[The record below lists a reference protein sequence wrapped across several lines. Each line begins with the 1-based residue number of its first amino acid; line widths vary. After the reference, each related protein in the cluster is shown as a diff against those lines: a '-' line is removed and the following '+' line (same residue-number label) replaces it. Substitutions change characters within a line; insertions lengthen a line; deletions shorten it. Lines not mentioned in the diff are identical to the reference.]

1 MFVENTRTD
10 ILDGIE
16 AELRDTP
23 ERLDFTTVKREKDGE
38 IWKVYVDLTNIN
50 SSGLDESLEGAA
62 AWWLGPPKGGADV
75 LSVIPEDEQINLR
88 FANCSPPANG
98 EKICIYPPRYLES
111 LYECW
116 DNKAWAEQCLSWLQR
131 MGSSN
136 SYDKN
141 QVPTTEPFKW
151 LRRRQSDAFTLLGW
165 DVSFLW
171 GPPGTGKT
179 TTLGAMLAQHLVE
192 FPTSKVLLLSTTN
205 LAIDQALVA
214 VDKAM
219 EQLCQSSAAAKAVRK
234 RCFRVGSHFIAS
246 QYKGREH
253 LLPVQ
258 DPKLISQLAVL
269 EAQRPDPAK
278 VQEYARWKEEVEQ
291 LRAEIRKQA
300 TRVLDEARLAAMTT
314 TRAVFTFEELYK
326 RKPYDLIVFDEASQV
341 GLAHALVVAPLAKRC
356 LFAGDPEQL
365 APIVRSQNS
374 SATRWLGQSMFS
386 RMKKSH
392 ASTCLLN
399 EQSRMAEPI
408 CKIVSNI
415 FYDGKLLV
423 AVDAKRDPKWKRD
436 RELAHAKFVGRKT
449 IHLELIDKNG
459 TWSQKYRGPIRYDSV
474 VFIRD
479 LVGNLKT
486 HLPENEII
494 VLTPFRAQRTLIRM
508 FLQNAGCKR
517 VKVSTV
523 HRAQG
528 SECHTVIFDPALGN
542 TPFLQTEDAPRLIN
556 VALSRAKARLV
567 IILSPDDRVNPL
579 FNRLSGVIENMDRFS
594 EALPISQFALQPD
607 FPYCAVNK
615 AVQIGD
621 KIGRITEVGA
631 NGAKFVLMEFKS
643 GQKKTFDTSCVVKNC
658 S

>member
-1 MFVENTRTD
+1 MFVENTRID

-23 ERLDFTTVKREKDGE
+23 ERLDFTAVKREKDGE

-62 AWWLGPPKGGADV
+62 AWWPGPPKGGADV

-88 FANCSPPANG
+88 FANSSPPANR
-98 EKICIYPPRYLES
+98 EKICVYPPRYLEA

-131 MGSSN
+131 VEASN
-136 SYDKN
+136 SYDKSRI
-141 QVPTTEPFKW
+141 PATGHFGW
-151 LRRRQSDAFTLLGW
+151 LRRGQSDAFTLLGW

-179 TTLGAMLAQHLVE
+179 TTLGAMLAQYLVE

-205 LAIDQALVA
+205 LAVDQTLVA

-219 EQLCQSSAAAKAVRK
+219 EQLCQSSAVASAVRK
-234 RCFRVGSHFIAS
+234 RCFRVGSHFVAS

-258 DPKLISQLAVL
+258 DTKLISQLAAL
-269 EAQRPDPAK
+269 EAQRPDPSK
-278 VQEYARWKEEVEQ
+278 VQDYARWKEKVEQ
-291 LRAEIRKQA
+291 LRTEIRKQA
-300 TRVLDEARLAAMTT
+300 TRVLDEARLAATTT

-326 RKPYDLIVFDEASQV
+326 RKPYDLVVFDEASQI
-341 GLAHALVVAPLAKRC
+341 GLAHALALAPLAKRC
-356 LFAGDPEQL
+356 LFAGDPKQL

-374 SATRWLGQSMFS
+374 SAIRWLGQSMFS
-386 RMKKSH
+386 KMKQTH

-408 CKIVSNI
+408 CRIVSNA
-415 FYDGKLLV
+415 FYDGGLIV
-423 AVDAKRDPKWKRD
+423 AADCKGNQQWKKD
-436 RELAHAKFVGRKT
+436 RELIDVQFVGRKT
-449 IHLELIDKNG
+449 IHLELMDKNG
-459 TWSQKYRGPIRYDSV
+459 AWSQKYHGPIRYDSA

-479 LVGNLKT
+479 LVDKLKT
-486 HLPENEII
+486 GLPENEII

-528 SECHTVIFDPALGN
+528 SECHTVIFDPALGK

-567 IILSPDDRVNPL
+567 VILSPDDRVNPL
-579 FNRLSGVIENMDRFS
+579 FNQLYNVIENMDRLN

-607 FPYCAVNK
+607 FPHCAVNK
-615 AVQIGD
+615 AVQIRD
-621 KIGRITEVGA
+621 KIGRITEVVED
-631 NGAKFVLMEFKS
+631 GAKFVLMEFSS
-643 GQKKTFDTSCVVKNC
+643 GKKKTFVTSYVVKSC